1 MRAREDEFLDWRIFE
16 LARGNVGSI
25 CSGRQMRKPEN
36 VKNEFLIFFENR
48 DFCFFEISKFQP
60 SRKIQKRIQK
70 NLIVKIKKVDGPKK
84 CTLYKEA
91 KKKLYP
97 FSKNTKTNSKKI
109 NRKNKEG

>member
-1 MRAREDEFLDWRIFE
+1 MRAREDEFLDWRILE

-48 DFCFFEISKFQP
+48 DFCFFEISK
-60 SRKIQKRIQK
+60 IEAYGK
-70 NLIVKIKKVDGPKK
+70 NQ
-84 CTLYKEA
+84 
-91 KKKLYP
+91 
-97 FSKNTKTNSKKI
+97 KTNSKKI